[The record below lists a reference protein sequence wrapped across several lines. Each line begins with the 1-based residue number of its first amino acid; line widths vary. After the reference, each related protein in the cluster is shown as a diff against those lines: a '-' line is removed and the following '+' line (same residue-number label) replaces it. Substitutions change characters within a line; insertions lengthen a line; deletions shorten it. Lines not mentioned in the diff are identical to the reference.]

1 MILYLW
7 MIFSSYILMVPF
19 DSQDLKG
26 VVYVW
31 IGGLAEH
38 EDAVVAEKIAYKM
51 YQVNCQLIHS
61 NILFYI
67 AIYKWTISHPWD

>member
-1 MILYLW
+1 
-7 MIFSSYILMVPF
+7 MVPF

-51 YQVNCQLIHS
+51 YQVSFQLMKCIKFIV
-61 NILFYI
+61 ILSYLRN
-67 AIYKWTISHPWD
+67 SL

>member
-1 MILYLW
+1 
-7 MIFSSYILMVPF
+7 MVPF

-51 YQVNCQLIHS
+51 YQVSSTLLTICINNPHCSKFPIRNCFFPLFWIFINFLIV
-61 NILFYI
+61 
-67 AIYKWTISHPWD
+67 

>member
-1 MILYLW
+1 
-7 MIFSSYILMVPF
+7 MVPF

-51 YQVNCQLIHS
+51 YQVSFHEVYQVYSYTELP
-61 NILFYI
+61 L
-67 AIYKWTISHPWD
+67 

>member
-1 MILYLW
+1 
-7 MIFSSYILMVPF
+7 MVPF

-51 YQVNCQLIHS
+51 YQVSSTLKLSFLSEIVFS
-61 NILFYI
+61 FVLDFY
-67 AIYKWTISHPWD
+67 KFFDWFNVTL